1 MEERNQADMNGQ
13 TENVGNNNIADAP
26 HGTQSNVYS
35 VGPDNTQQQ
44 SSFAP
49 PAGNAGHN
57 GEYSYIPRE
66 RIPDYRYDYRQY
78 AATPPPPPEATVK
91 QKKRGRKG
99 AIIALAIVAGILFMA
114 LVSVS
119 TAFVLNVVYNEKIM
133 DLPSASGDEYTE
145 FPPEDTSKV
154 DNILPETQ
162 ESGED
167 AIIVKNPDSVTV
179 KTVGGQ
185 IGDET
190 LTIPDVVALVKNSV
204 VEIYTEVPTY
214 NGRFVD
220 SGAGSGVVIGKSENG
235 ATAYIITNNH
245 VISGAQTITVRFN
258 DGQEYKAKLC
268 GTDANTDIA
277 VVSIDAPENVAV
289 AELGSSAG
297 LVVGEGVIAIGN
309 PLGELGGTVTNGIV
323 SALARDVEIDG
334 QSMTLLQT
342 NAAVNPGNS
351 GGGLFNMKGE
361 LVGVVNAKSGGD
373 NVENIGFA
381 IPIDTAYE
389 IACELITHGYVTGRV
404 DPGLSLVDVT
414 DTYTAWYY
422 GVNSLG
428 VYVYESKYS
437 TDIKSGDR
445 IVSVNGTDVATS
457 ADIKSVISECKVGDV
472 VTIRI
477 SRNGKQTDIQ
487 LTLREYVPEL
497 KGENKQ

>member
-1 MEERNQADMNGQ
+1 MDERKETDINGQ
-13 TENVGNNNIADAP
+13 AGNIGNDNITDTHHDTP
-26 HGTQSNVYS
+26 SNNVYA
-35 VGPDNTQQQ
+35 VGPTPTSQQ
-44 SSFAP
+44 STYTP
-49 PAGNAGHN
+49 PTGNSMRN
-57 GEYSYIPRE
+57 GEYSYAPRD
-66 RIPDYRYDYRQY
+66 RVPDYRYDYRQY
-78 AATPPPPPEATVK
+78 AATPPPPPEKTA
-91 QKKRGRKG
+91 QRKRRGGKG
-99 AIIALAIVAGILFMA
+99 LIIALSIIIFVLFMSLVSITTA
-114 LVSVS
+114 LVVNVFNSNVIGEMPDDGGDVQEVIPHDTTAVGDSSVE
-119 TAFVLNVVYNEKIM
+119 A
-133 DLPSASGDEYTE
+133 
-145 FPPEDTSKV
+145 PEAGS
-154 DNILPETQ
+154 
-162 ESGED
+162 D

-214 NGRFVD
+214 NGRFVE
-220 SGAGSGVVIGKSENG
+220 SGAGSGVIIGKSENG
-235 ATAYIITNNH
+235 KTAYIITNNH
-245 VISGAQTITVRFN
+245 VISGAQSITVRFSN
-258 DGQEYKAKLC
+258 GEEYKAKIC
-268 GTDANTDIA
+268 GTDSNTDVA
-277 VVSIDAPENVAV
+277 VVSIDAPEKLTV

-323 SALARDVEIDG
+323 SALAREVEIDG

-361 LVGVVNAKSGGD
+361 LIGVVNAKSGGD

-381 IPIDTAYE
+381 IPIDTAYD

-404 DPGLSLVDVT
+404 DMGLSLVDVV

-457 ADIKSVISECKVGDV
+457 ADIKSIVSECKVGDV
-472 VTIRI
+472 VTVRI
-477 SRNGKQTDIQ
+477 SRNGKQSDVQ
-487 LTLREYVPEL
+487 LTLREYVPTL
-497 KGENKQ
+497 NGGN